1 MPASRMLGNVLHEC
15 HGEKRNGALFVAVKQ
30 KSDNLVRIFFQNG
43 EIQHLSYGQCSG
55 KDCLEII
62 DCYEFTTA
70 YFVKD
75 MKAPAVS
82 NDLPPTAQIIDQF
95 RRSGQTVM
103 MQ

>member
-1 MPASRMLGNVLHEC
+1 MTASRMLGDVLQEY
-15 HGEKRNGALFVAVKQ
+15 HGEKRNGALFVAVKE
-30 KSDNLVRIFFQNG
+30 KSDNLIRFFFQNG
-43 EIQHLSYGQCSG
+43 EIRHVSYGQCSG

-70 YFVKD
+70 YFMKD

-82 NDLPPTAQIIDQF
+82 ADLPPTPEIIDQF
-95 RRSGQTVM
+95 RKSGQTVM